1 MRQLFC
7 FLYKDRFEMGIQEI
21 FIYVALAVLIAMM
34 FNNSRKRKKQMS
46 ELQSKIVEGAT
57 VTLYSGIIGQIVSI
71 TDDRMVLESTPG
83 TKLTVAKAAI
93 RSVDAAPVEKK
104 AAPAAKKP
112 AVKATA
118 AKPAAK
124 TATKPAAKPAA
135 KKPAAK

>member
-1 MRQLFC
+1 
-7 FLYKDRFEMGIQEI
+7 MGIQEI

-104 AAPAAKKP
+104 QHLLPRSLQSRPPPLSQQPRPQLSLLQSLRLKSQQP
-112 AVKATA
+112 SSTRVF
-118 AKPAAK
+118 
-124 TATKPAAKPAA
+124 
-135 KKPAAK
+135 